1 MPTRPIQKRTKT
13 WRIAVDESDNIFES
27 AAEVPELQS
36 EWSMRPRTFDDF
48 IGQTTVKGNLDIY
61 IKAARLRGDPL
72 DHLLLSGLPG
82 LGKTTLADIVA
93 REMDSTIHTTSGP
106 ALDKPGDLAGML
118 TNLEKGDILFIDE
131 IHRLPATVEEF
142 LYSAMEDFA
151 LDIVLDNGPRG
162 RSVRIG
168 IEKFTL
174 IGATT
179 REGLLSAPFR
189 DRFGVQEKLETY
201 PPDQL
206 KEICRRSSSILGV
219 SLDDDGCDLL
229 ARHARG
235 TPRIVNRFLR
245 RVRDL
250 AQVEGHESISKEV
263 ARRGLQMVGVDDQGL
278 QKIDRQIMETIA
290 MGMGRPVGLRTL
302 AVTVGE
308 DDRTVEDVYEPHLI
322 RCGYLLKTQ
331 RGRLLTAH
339 GYQVI
344 EQAPPQPGSAGPG
357 AHFPSHL

>member
-1 MPTRPIQKRTKT
+1 M
-13 WRIAVDESDNIFES
+13 DESTNIFES
-27 AAEVPELQS
+27 AAEIPEVKS
-36 EWSMRPRTFDDF
+36 EWSLRPRIFDDF
-48 IGQTTVKGNLDIY
+48 VGQTRVKANLDIY
-61 IKAARLRGDPL
+61 IKAARLRDEPL

-93 REMDSTIHTTSGP
+93 REMDATIHTTSGP

-118 TNLEKGDILFIDE
+118 TNLERGDILFIDE

-142 LYSAMEDFA
+142 LYSAMEDFS

-201 PPDQL
+201 PPEQL
-206 KEICRRSSSILGV
+206 KEICRRSSSL
-219 SLDDDGCDLL
+219 LDIAMDEPGCALL

-250 AQVEGHESISKEV
+250 AQVEGHETINEDI
-263 ARRGLQMVGVDDQGL
+263 ARRGLTMVGVDEQGL
-278 QKIDRQIMETIA
+278 QKVDRQIMETIA
-290 MGMGRPVGLRTL
+290 LGMGRPVGLRTL

-331 RGRLLTAH
+331 RGRLLTAQ

-344 EQAPPQPGSAGPG
+344 HQPPPQVGDGEHG
-357 AHFPSHL
+357 IQFPSLG